1 MDGDGVGIFVGE
13 GVTGEL
19 LGDFDGMREGALL
32 GRIEGDMDG
41 LAVVGLS
48 CGDLL
53 GPLVGLA
60 VTGDADGGNVGD
72 LLGFCVVGCGVV
84 TPGIVYCDE

>member
-1 MDGDGVGIFVGE
+1 
-13 GVTGEL
+13 
-19 LGDFDGMREGALL
+19 
-32 GRIEGDMDG
+32 MDG

-53 GPLVGLA
+53 GSLVGLA
-60 VTGDADGGNVGD
+60 VTGDADGGCVGD
-72 LLGFCVVGCGVV
+72 VLGFCVVGCEVV